1 METEKESSYQRLNNI
16 APVLME
22 GESHPIANL
31 ANMASLL
38 GTELPGINWAGFYLM
53 HGGEL
58 VLGPFWGNPA
68 CRRIRLGRGVCGTAA
83 QQGSN
88 LVVADVHQFPGH
100 IACDAASA
108 AEIVLPLW
116 QGGKVIGVLDID
128 SPTLG
133 RFDGQ
138 DEAGLATL
146 ARSIEAC
153 CDWASC
159 GYSLT

>member
-1 METEKESSYQRLNNI
+1 METEKESIYQRLNNI

-68 CRRIRLGRGVCGTAA
+68 CRRIRLGRGVCGIAA
-83 QQGSN
+83 VERTTGASRAVITGATSN
-88 LVVADVHQFPGH
+88 
-100 IACDAASA
+100 
-108 AEIVLPLW
+108 
-116 QGGKVIGVLDID
+116 
-128 SPTLG
+128 
-133 RFDGQ
+133 
-138 DEAGLATL
+138 
-146 ARSIEAC
+146 RSRI
-153 CDWASC
+153 S
-159 GYSLT
+159 